1 MKRFSFLL
9 LLLVAVVFTQAQD
22 RSIKIDSS
30 LRNNS
35 DILTPKKKII
45 VGGKYDFGTYKM
57 IRSRHGIEKSRTR
70 QGLFSR
76 VSETESKA
84 AKSFVMVGGNDT
96 VVVNL
101 LSKRSHIEER
111 RGGGLDPEIT
121 ASHREINGEIDIK
134 GDTTSWEIKGSYLL
148 TDGDKKIEI
157 SRVNESGDG
166 KKSLLWFYNGYVFT
180 LDKKQIAAVQTLTK
194 QYIWLDKDLDPK
206 MKLVLAAAA
215 ASFLFDEQ

>member
-1 MKRFSFLL
+1 MKHFSILL
-9 LLLVAVVFTQAQD
+9 IVMLASVLMLGQH
-22 RSIKIDSS
+22 RSILIDSS

-35 DILTPKKKII
+35 EVLTPKRKII
-45 VGGKYDFGTYKM
+45 VGGKYDFGAYKM
-57 IRSRHGIEKSRTR
+57 IRSKHGVETSRTR

-84 AKSFVMVGGNDT
+84 ASSFVMVGGDDT

-101 LSKRSHIEER
+101 LSKRSHTEER
-111 RGGGLDPEIT
+111 RGGGLDREII
-121 ASHREINGEIDIK
+121 AAHREINGEIEIK
-134 GDTTSWEIKGSYLL
+134 GDSTIWEIKGSYLL

-157 SRVNESGDG
+157 SKVNESADG

-180 LDKKQIAAVQTLTK
+180 LNKKQIGAVQTLTK
-194 QYIWLDKDLDPK
+194 QYIWLDKELDPR

-215 ASFLFDEQ
+215 ASFLFTEQ